1 MRAAWKPFAW
11 LFLEGIV
18 KFIESLLEGT
28 LWNSRFVILT
38 AVIGSLLA
46 GVVIFFMATVDV
58 VVLLQH
64 ALHYADTDMT
74 EEARKALHDGTVS
87 HIVEVVD
94 GYLLATVMLI
104 FSLGLYELFISD
116 IDQAHGSKA
125 SSKILVINSLDDL
138 KSRLAKVILMI
149 MIVTLFEEAL
159 NMHIAQPIDLVYF
172 GAAIA
177 LIALALYWTHAA
189 EGKHG
194 DDDHEA
200 TDIKPEDK
208 AGHH

>member
-1 MRAAWKPFAW
+1 MRFNARGPNLREKIMMKFVESI
-11 LFLEGIV
+11 FEG
-18 KFIESLLEGT
+18 SM
-28 LWNSRFVILT
+28 WNSRFVIIA
-38 AVIGSLLA
+38 AVLGSLFA
-46 GVVIFFMATVDV
+46 GFAIFYMATVDV
-58 VVLLQH
+58 VYLVQH
-64 ALHYADTDMT
+64 IVHYADPSMTD
-74 EEARKALHDGTVS
+74 EARKALHDSTVS

-159 NMHIAQPIDLVYF
+159 NMKLAAPIDLLYL
-172 GAAIA
+172 GGSIA
-177 LIALALYWTHAA
+177 LIALALYLTHASEHA
-189 EGKHG
+189 SEHG
-194 DDDHEA
+194 EDEEHE
-200 TDIKPEDK
+200 TEEER
-208 AGHH
+208 H